1 MTVTLRQVLQAFE
14 QAGSTVRIDAL
25 SRQLGIDPGTLDGM
39 IQHWVRKGRIQ
50 EVSDALPQDCT
61 SCHGCDV
68 KSGCPF
74 VARMPR
80 RYALAKAPAPPSG
93 PVPVRFFEPMGQR

>member
-1 MTVTLRQVLQAFE
+1 MSVTLRQVLQAFE
-14 QAGSTVRIDAL
+14 QAGSSVRLDAL

-39 IQHWVRKGRIQ
+39 IQHWVRKGRIK
-50 EVSDALPQDCT
+50 EVSDALPDGCAT

-68 KSGCPF
+68 QSGCPF

-80 RYALAKAPAPPSG
+80 RYALATTPPPG
-93 PVPVRFFEPMGQR
+93 PVPLRLYERVEPQ